1 MLERYVFGF
10 LILFLFSVKLIKALI
25 KVSDTKSS
33 ACSKLFVFLQNY
45 SAMEMQFVNFFIKI
59 KNFFVALKIFKRAVN
74 FAFVSVVVF

>member
-1 MLERYVFGF
+1 MLERYAFGF

-45 SAMEMQFVNFFIKI
+45 SAVEMQFVNFF
-59 KNFFVALKIFKRAVN
+59 V
-74 FAFVSVVVF
+74 